1 MNYNPTM
8 NTAIMLDQS
17 NVKLVGLR
25 LTLYRE
31 LNESLLQSLIN
42 YKTETKNDY
51 IFSVLFK

>member
-1 MNYNPTM
+1 M
-8 NTAIMLDQS
+8 NTATMLDQS

-31 LNESLLQSLIN
+31 LNESLVQSLIN

-51 IFSVLFK
+51 IFSALFK